1 MYELDCESYRST
13 SFNRRVRFLV
23 IHYTALDFQAS
34 ASALTGPVSAHYLV
48 PDPSDQSYQ
57 QAGFSEMRVFKLVDE
72 YERAWHA
79 GLSQWR
85 GRTNLNDTSIGI
97 ELVNQATDHEGTL
110 TFVPY
115 HPQQIEVLKELVTDI
130 LRCYPDITSTQV
142 VGHSDIAPGR
152 KNDPGAMFPWHALY
166 KAGIGAWYDIAT
178 LQRYFEQFLIA
189 LPTPEDVIAKLGQY
203 GYDTGQATTESE
215 YRALIRAFQLH
226 FRQRNYDG
234 LLDAETA
241 AILYALV
248 EKYFPSE

>member
-1 MYELDCESYRST
+1 MYELDCETYRST

-34 ASALTGPVSAHYLV
+34 VSALTGAASAHYLV

-57 QAGFSEMRVFKLVDE
+57 QAGFIGMRVFNLVDE
-72 YERAWHA
+72 CERAWHA
-79 GLSQWR
+79 GLSQWA

-110 TFVPY
+110 TFVAY
-115 HPQQIEVLKELVTDI
+115 NPQQIEVLKELVADI
-130 LRCYPDITSTQV
+130 LRCYPDITPTQV
-142 VGHSDIAPGR
+142 VGHSDIALGR
-152 KNDPGAMFPWHALY
+152 KNDPGAMFPWQALY
-166 KAGIGAWYDIAT
+166 EAGIGAWYDTAT
-178 LQRYFEQFLIA
+178 QQRYLAQFIKA
-189 LPTPEDVIAKLGQY
+189 LPTPAEVIAKLGQY
-203 GYDTGQATTESE
+203 GYDTAQASTESG
-215 YRALIRAFQLH
+215 YRVLIRAFQLH